1 MSEALVAQPNFS
13 ADTIKNA
20 RKSVS
25 SMKFCNYI
33 TWFKENYKVGH
44 IRPVTLQ
51 KWDIVATNI
60 RKLAPDLHLKDL
72 ENNRLALQ
80 WLIDQ
85 FGKTHRRQST
95 MDFKTMIIHALRY
108 AVDDEYIKGIK
119 TTNLTVNSVEK
130 TWEHDKV
137 NRVVNQKK
145 FLEMG
150 EFNKLKS
157 YVDFKLDEMLEQEPI
172 LSINYSKPNIVP
184 TTEQSYY
191 MMISVAI
198 HTGMRFAE
206 VIGLT
211 INDVSPK
218 QIDVNK
224 TWDYKTHTGFALTK
238 NDSSVR
244 KVDIDSTLYSLLIKY
259 SKFCDKNNLSRDDL
273 PLMID
278 PDTKVTNA
286 TVNSKLYKILDKLNI
301 PRVSYHK
308 LRHTYVSVMLSNG
321 IQMNYIAKQVGHS
334 NTNMINKVYGHLQ
347 KEIEE
352 REASRTNAIFG

>member
-1 MSEALVAQPNFS
+1 MSEALVEQPNFS

-33 TWFKENYKVGH
+33 KWFADNYKAGH
-44 IRPVTLQ
+44 IRPVTFQ
-51 KWDIVATNI
+51 KWGILSDNI
-60 RKLAPDLHLKDL
+60 RKIAPELRLKDL

-85 FGKTHRRQST
+85 FGKTHRRLTT
-95 MDFKTMIIHALRY
+95 MNFKTMIIHALRY

-119 TTNLTVNSVEK
+119 TTNLTINSMEK
-130 TWEHDKV
+130 NWDHDEAQK
-137 NRVVNQKK
+137 VVNQKK

-157 YVDFKLDEMLEQEPI
+157 FVDFKLDEMLDQEPI
-172 LSINYSKPNIVP
+172 NSMVNYTHKQ
-184 TTEQSYY
+184 TTTDQSYY

-206 VIGLT
+206 VLGIT

-224 TWDYKTHTGFALTK
+224 SWDYKTHTGFALTK
-238 NDSSVR
+238 NDSSIR
-244 KVDIDSTLYSLLIKY
+244 KVDIDSTLYSLLTKY

-278 PDTKVTNA
+278 PDTQVNNA
-286 TVNSKLYKILDKLNI
+286 TVNDKLYKILDKLNI

>member
-1 MSEALVAQPNFS
+1 MSEALVEQPNFS

-20 RKSVS
+20 RKTVS
-25 SMKFCNYI
+25 RMKFCNYV

-44 IRPVTLQ
+44 IRAVTLQ
-51 KWDIVATNI
+51 KWDILADNI
-60 RKLAPDLHLKDL
+60 RNLAPDLHLKDL

-85 FGKTHRRQST
+85 YGKTHRRQST
-95 MDFKTMIIHALRY
+95 MDFKTMIVHSLRY
-108 AVDDEYIKGIK
+108 AVEDGYIEGVK
-119 TTNLTVNSVEK
+119 TKNITINSVEK
-130 TWEHDKV
+130 TWDHEKLQQ
-137 NRVVNQKK
+137 VVNQKK

-157 YVDFKLDEMLEQEPI
+157 FVDFKLEEMLDQGPI
-172 LSINYSKPNIVP
+172 ISPGNYTHKKQI
-184 TTEQSYY
+184 TEQTYY
-191 MMISVAI
+191 MIISVGI
-198 HTGMRFAE
+198 HTGMRYAE

-211 INDVSPK
+211 KDDITPNKIDINK
-218 QIDVNK
+218 A
-224 TWDYKTHTGFALTK
+224 WDYKNGTGFALTK
-238 NDSSVR
+238 NDSSIR
-244 KVDIDSTLYSLLIKY
+244 KVDIDSTLYNLLIKY
-259 SKFCDKNNLSRDDL
+259 SKFCDENDLSRDEL

-278 PDTKVTNA
+278 PDTRIYNA
-286 TVNSKLYKILDKLNI
+286 TVNEKLYKILDKLNI

-308 LRHTYVSVMLSNG
+308 LRHTYVSIMLSNG

>member
-1 MSEALVAQPNFS
+1 MSEALVEQPNFS

-33 TWFKENYKVGH
+33 KWFADNYKAGH
-44 IRPVTLQ
+44 IRPVTFQ
-51 KWDIVATNI
+51 KWGILSDNI
-60 RKLAPDLHLKDL
+60 RKIAPDLRLKDL

-85 FGKTHRRQST
+85 FGKTHRLETVRN
-95 MDFKTMIIHALRY
+95 FKTMIIHALRY

-137 NRVVNQKK
+137 NKVVNQKK

-157 YVDFKLDEMLEQEPI
+157 FVDFKLEEMLDQGPVI
-172 LSINYSKPNIVP
+172 SAGNYTHKKQI
-184 TTEQSYY
+184 TEQTYY
-191 MMISVAI
+191 MIMSVGI
-198 HTGMRFAE
+198 HTGMRYAE

-211 INDVSPK
+211 RDDIAPN

-224 TWDYKTHTGFALTK
+224 TWDYKYSTGFALTK
-238 NDSSVR
+238 NDSSIR
-244 KVDIDSTLYSLLIKY
+244 KVDIDSTLYNLLIKY
-259 SKFCDKNNLSRDDL
+259 SKFCDENDLSRDGL

-278 PDTKVTNA
+278 PDTRMYNA
-286 TVNSKLYKILDKLNI
+286 TVNEKLYKILDKLNI

-321 IQMNYIAKQVGHS
+321 IQMNYIAKQVGHN

>member
-1 MSEALVAQPNFS
+1 MSEALVEQPNFN

-20 RKSVS
+20 QKTVS
-25 SMKFCNYI
+25 RMKFCDYFD
-33 TWFKENYKVGH
+33 WFIKNYKEGH
-44 IRPVTLQ
+44 IRPVTIQ
-51 KWDIVATNI
+51 KWFTYSHRI
-60 RKLAPDLHLKDL
+60 RELAPDLHLKDL
-72 ENNRLALQ
+72 ENSRLALQ

-85 FGKTHRRQST
+85 FGKTHRRLST
-95 MDFKTMIIHALRY
+95 MNFKTMIVHSLKY
-108 AVDDEYIKGIK
+108 AVEDGYIDGIK
-119 TTNLTVNSVEK
+119 IQNIKINSIEQN
-130 TWEHDKV
+130 WNHDKLQK
-137 NRVVNQKK
+137 VVNQKK

-157 YVDFKLDEMLEQEPI
+157 YVDFKLDEMLDQEPI
-172 LSINYSKPNIVP
+172 YLTQTYTKQQP
-184 TTEQSYY
+184 TSEQTYY
-191 MMISVAI
+191 MMISVAV

-206 VIGLT
+206 VLGLT

-224 TWDYKTHTGFALTK
+224 TWDYKTYTGFALTK
-238 NDSSVR
+238 NESSIR

-259 SKFCDKNNLSRDDL
+259 SKFCDENNLSRDDL

-278 PDTKVTNA
+278 PDTQLINA
-286 TVNSKLYKILDKLNI
+286 TVNDKLYKILDKLNI

>member
-1 MSEALVAQPNFS
+1 MSEALVEQPNFN
-13 ADTIKNA
+13 AETIKDA

-25 SMKFCNYI
+25 RMKFCNYFE
-33 TWFKENYKVGH
+33 WFIKNYKEGH

-51 KWDIVATNI
+51 KWGSMANNI
-60 RKLAPDLHLKDL
+60 RKLAPDLRLKDL

-85 FGKTHRRQST
+85 FGKTHRRLST
-95 MDFKTMIIHALRY
+95 MNFKTMIVHSLRY
-108 AVDDEYIKGIK
+108 AVEDGYIEGIK
-119 TTNLTVNSVEK
+119 TKNININSIEQ
-130 TWEHDKV
+130 TWNHDELQKA
-137 NRVVNQKK
+137 VNQKK

-150 EFNKLKS
+150 EFNKLKGF
-157 YVDFKLDEMLEQEPI
+157 VDFKLEEMLEQEPI
-172 LSINYSKPNIVP
+172 IAPGNYTHKQQ
-184 TTEQSYY
+184 TTEQTYY
-191 MMISVAI
+191 MIMAVGI

-211 INDVSPK
+211 RDDITPNR
-218 QIDVNK
+218 IDVNK
-224 TWDYKTHTGFALTK
+224 TWDYKTSTGFALTK
-238 NDSSVR
+238 NDSSIR
-244 KVDIDSTLYSLLIKY
+244 KVDIDSTVYNLLIKY
-259 SKFCDKNNLSRDDL
+259 SKFCDENNLSRDDL

-278 PDTKVTNA
+278 PDTKLYNA
-286 TVNSKLYKILDKLNI
+286 TVNEKLFKILDKLNI

-321 IQMNYIAKQVGHS
+321 IQMNYIAKQVGHN

>member
-13 ADTIKNA
+13 ADTIKGA
-20 RKSVS
+20 QKTISR
-25 SMKFCNYI
+25 MKFCDYFE
-33 TWFKENYKVGH
+33 WFIKNYKEGH
-44 IRPVTLQ
+44 IRPVTIQ
-51 KWDIVATNI
+51 KWFTMAHRI
-60 RKLAPDLHLKDL
+60 RELAPDLHLKDL
-72 ENNRLALQ
+72 ENSRLALQ

-85 FGKTHRRQST
+85 FGKTHRRVST
-95 MDFKTMIIHALRY
+95 MNFKTMIVHSLRY
-108 AVDDEYIKGIK
+108 AVEDGYIEGIK
-119 TTNLTVNSVEK
+119 TKNININSIEQ
-130 TWEHDKV
+130 TWNHDELQK
-137 NRVVNQKK
+137 VVNQKK

-150 EFNKLKS
+150 EFNKLKG
-157 YVDFKLDEMLEQEPI
+157 YIDFKLEEMLDQEPI
-172 LSINYSKPNIVP
+172 LSVNPLLPEKIV
-184 TTEQSYY
+184 TTEQTYY
-191 MMISVAI
+191 MIISVGI

-211 INDVSPK
+211 IDDITPNK
-218 QIDVNK
+218 IDVNK
-224 TWDYKTHTGFALTK
+224 TWDYKTNTGYALTK
-238 NDSSVR
+238 NDSSIR
-244 KVDIDSTLYSLLIKY
+244 KVDIDSTLYNLLIKY
-259 SKFCDKNNLSRDDL
+259 SKFCDENNLSRDDL

-278 PDTKVTNA
+278 PDTKLYNA
-286 TVNSKLYKILDKLNI
+286 TVNEKLYKILDKLNI